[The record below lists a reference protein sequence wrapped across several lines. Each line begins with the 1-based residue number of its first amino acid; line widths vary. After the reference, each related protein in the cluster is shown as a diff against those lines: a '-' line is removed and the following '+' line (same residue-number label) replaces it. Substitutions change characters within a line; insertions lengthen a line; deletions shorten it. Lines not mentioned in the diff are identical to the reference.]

1 MSPSWSQIFCEL
13 AGNFR
18 RRSFSFWLWSPRLTR
33 LIHHFHCHITLPLL
47 PLSEIC
53 FLIMFFTWYEESPPD
68 LEWAFEGILF
78 PVSLAEFDVKF
89 AVGGPCAPPFR
100 HLRLPSFLCN
110 KPIKASTG
118 ILLCGVWGFTLSLGE
133 NHSCISY
140 CLTRVRSRSRSPLS
154 PSRIWS
160 RYILYVH

>member
-18 RRSFSFWLWSPRLTR
+18 RRSFSFWLWSSRLTQ

-53 FLIMFFTWYEESPPD
+53 FLILFSLDTRNLPLIWSE
-68 LEWAFEGILF
+68 LLRAFCSLF
-78 PVSLAEFDVKF
+78 HWLNLTLSLQ
-89 AVGGPCAPPFR
+89 VGGPCAPPFR

-110 KPIKASTG
+110 KPIEASTG